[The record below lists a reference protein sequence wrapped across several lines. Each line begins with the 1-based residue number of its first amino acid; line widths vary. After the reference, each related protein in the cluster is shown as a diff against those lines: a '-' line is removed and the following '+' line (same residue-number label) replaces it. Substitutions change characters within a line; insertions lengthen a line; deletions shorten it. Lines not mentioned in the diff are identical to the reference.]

1 MGTNMIDPKRME
13 RIWKACPEL
22 RPEQMEWWKDDAC
35 WFANGQPDGITPMIA
50 AALIRDKCVWWLGE
64 ESLYFVPVGHSPRAS
79 KPGGWCFQLMGS
91 DMLKEH
97 LWCESGTDL
106 GPDPTEA
113 CLLAVERVLGLEPW
127 DVTIYPSCIG
137 KPPERS
143 CPPRER

>member
-50 AALIRDKCVWWLGE
+50 AALIRDKCVWWLVFAKWARLRPLADGIE
-64 ESLYFVPVGHSPRAS
+64 IWWDSSNADGFEVLARHA
-79 KPGGWCFQLMGS
+79 
-91 DMLKEH
+91 
-97 LWCESGTDL
+97 
-106 GPDPTEA
+106 DPTEA

-127 DVTIYPSCIG
+127 V
-137 KPPERS
+137 
-143 CPPRER
+143 